1 MADKPKAIF
10 FDWDGTLVDTLDF
23 VFKAHNHV
31 RAELGEAQWTRD
43 EFKVHTKFSSV
54 QLYPRIYGD
63 RAQLAMATLEKFMN
77 ENHLKPEN
85 LVLLSGVQSFLEDAQ
100 KSGIVM
106 GVVSN
111 KRHMFITREVDH
123 MGLKPYFASIV
134 GAGVAAQ
141 DKPSADPLLF
151 ALKESG
157 IAPGP
162 DVWFVGDTEPDILCA
177 RAAGCTAVLLHQ
189 DKDHQ
194 KLIAAH
200 NPDVVVRDIVSFRSA
215 AFTP

>member
-1 MADKPKAIF
+1 MTNPRPKAIF

-23 VFKAHNHV
+23 VFRAHNHV
-31 RAELGEAQWTRD
+31 RERLGEPLWSQE
-43 EFKVHTKFSSV
+43 EFKGHTKFSSV

-63 RAQLAMATLEKFMN
+63 RAQEAMGFLEQFMN

-85 LVLLSGVQSFLEDAQ
+85 LVLLDGVKPFLEEAAQ
-100 KSGIVM
+100 AGIVM

-111 KRHMFITREVDH
+111 KRHMFITREISH
-123 MGLKPYFASIV
+123 MGLDRYFVSVV
-134 GAGVAAQ
+134 GAGVAAN

-157 IAPGP
+157 LEAGR

-177 RAAGCTAVLLHQ
+177 RAAGCPAILLHR

-194 KLIAAH
+194 TLIDLH
-200 NPDVVVRDIVSFRSA
+200 KPEMVVRDMASFRERLL
-215 AFTP
+215 